1 MPTSTASATWTGNLK
16 EGKGSMKTGS
26 GALDGPF
33 SFATRFEG
41 KPGTNP
47 EELLGA
53 AHAGCFSMAF
63 SHGASQAGHTPRRVQ
78 TSAKVYLEKV
88 EGGFAITHIQLAME
102 ADIPGITEP
111 EFRRLA
117 EEAKKGCPVSK
128 ALAGVK
134 IELEAKL
141 VK

>member
-111 EFRRLA
+111 DFRRLA